1 MRIIKQIWAQPVEL
15 PDYKGITG
23 WNIGGLDGRMTFGE
37 IMTKLL
43 PYIFVAAG
51 LSMFV
56 MLIVGGFE
64 LMVSGGEPGKIK
76 VAQGKLTGGVVG
88 FLIVVFAYFIA
99 QVVEKVFGV
108 NILG

>member
-1 MRIIKQIWAQPVEL
+1 MKIIKEAWAAMTL
-15 PDYKGITG
+15 PDYSGVTG
-23 WNIGGLDGRMTFGE
+23 WSIGTDGKMTFGE

-76 VAQGKLTGGVVG
+76 AAQGKLTGGVVG

-99 QVVEKVFGV
+99 QVMETVFGI